1 MIPDSD
7 SDSEPRPPLTLAF
20 AFVLA
25 LLAPLSHVLWL
36 ILFEKIGVR
45 LVPSVL
51 GMSALVTYGAMFAL
65 CAVRFRQPPARQVGL
80 VSAPASAWLAVV
92 FLVAAIVVSSELDN
106 VVKGIWPPPPPAPPD
121 PDALPVRP
129 QLVAAAGA
137 LVWIAVFP
145 LAYNLFYRGVLQPL
159 AATQLGAVPGVLV
172 TALLS
177 CFGASFVPSLLA
189 VGPWPFAPGLVNA
202 LILCILRQSSGS
214 LWPALALD
222 SLWGLA
228 QLGAA
233 YQVFG
238 LAGFDGAGA
247 HTPVGWVTGC
257 AALTVVGL
265 VLCRAAARG
274 GATSSSSAARS

>member
-7 SDSEPRPPLTLAF
+7 PEPRPPLTLAF
-20 AFVLA
+20 VFVLVV
-25 LLAPLSHVLWL
+25 LAPLSHLLWL
-36 ILFEKIGVR
+36 ILFEKVGVR
-45 LVPSVL
+45 LLPSMV

-65 CAVRFRQPPARQVGL
+65 CAVRFRQPPGRQIGL
-80 VSAPASAWLAVV
+80 VSAPASAWLAVL
-92 FLVAAIVVSSELDN
+92 FLIAAVVVSSEVDN
-106 VVKGIWPPPPPAPPD
+106 VVKSLVPPPPPPPD

-129 QLVAAAGA
+129 QVLAAAGA
-137 LVWIAVFP
+137 LVWVAVFP
-145 LAYNLFYRGVLQPL
+145 LAYNLFYRGILQPL
-159 AATQLGAVPGVLV
+159 ATTQIGVIPGVLV

-177 CFGASFVPSLLA
+177 GFGASFVPSLLA
-189 VGPWPFAPGLVNA
+189 HGLWPFAPGILNA

-214 LWPALALD
+214 LWPVIALD

-233 YQVFG
+233 YQLFG

-247 HTPVGWVTGC
+247 HTPVPWVTGC
-257 AALTVVGL
+257 AVLTVVGL

-274 GATSSSSAARS
+274 TTNPSSPARG